1 MRPCLHHGVG
11 VRRSESSELSAGRI
25 YAYLVA
31 SDSSIEAPLQP
42 LKFFEG
48 VCEGDRDLDSSFVVQ
63 RLSLD

>member
-1 MRPCLHHGVG
+1 MRPCLHHGVS
-11 VRRSESSELSAGRI
+11 VRRSESSELSARRI

-48 VCEGDRDLDSSFVVQ
+48 VCERGRDLDSSFAVQ
-63 RLSLD
+63 PLCLD

>member
-1 MRPCLHHGVG
+1 
-11 VRRSESSELSAGRI
+11 LSARRI

-48 VCEGDRDLDSSFVVQ
+48 VCERGRDLDSSFAVQ
-63 RLSLD
+63 PLCLD